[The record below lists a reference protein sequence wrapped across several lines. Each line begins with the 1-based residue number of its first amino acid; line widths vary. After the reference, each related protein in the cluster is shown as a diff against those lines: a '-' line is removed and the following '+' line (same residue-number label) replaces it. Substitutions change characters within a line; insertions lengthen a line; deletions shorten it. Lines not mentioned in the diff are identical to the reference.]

1 MPGLRRNVRRA
12 AIPAVG
18 IALALVC
25 AAPAQALP
33 TPADLADVP
42 SRTSISYEH
51 VPSGTY
57 VGSAEDSS
65 ARPGLST
72 VKLYMADYVVRFGDG
87 SAPDRDL
94 AARMIQVSDDG
105 AASVLDNKYPQAIDA
120 TAAEFGLTSTSR
132 GSFWGSSYTSTADTV
147 RFLSAKKRT
156 DPASPILAWM
166 NSAAVVAADGTV
178 QDWGTQQLPGVTGSK
193 WGWADDGSSV
203 VASASI
209 GDEFVVASNT
219 YGPRRSQT
227 DDVLA
232 ALGGVELTAP
242 PAAAAPVPNL
252 PVIPGLPSIEELLQM
267 FTPR

>member
-1 MPGLRRNVRRA
+1 MPALRRIFTRTAVP
-12 AIPAVG
+12 IVG
-18 IALALVC
+18 IALALTC

-33 TPADLADVP
+33 TPADFADVP

-51 VPSGTY
+51 VPTGTY
-57 VGSAEDSS
+57 VGSAEDNS

-87 SAPDRDL
+87 SARDRVL
-94 AARMIQVSDDG
+94 AARVVQVSDDG

-132 GSFWGSSYTSTADTV
+132 GGFWGSSYTSTADTV
-147 RFLSAKKRT
+147 RFLAAKKRT
-156 DPASPILAWM
+156 DPASPVLAWM
-166 NSAAVVAADGTV
+166 NSAVPVAADGTV
-178 QDWGTQQLPGVTGSK
+178 QDWGTKTLPGVTGSK

-219 YGPRRSQT
+219 YGPRRTQT

-242 PAAAAPVPNL
+242 PAPAPVPNL
-252 PVIPGLPSIEELLQM
+252 PAIPGLPSVEELLQM
-267 FTPR
+267 LAPR